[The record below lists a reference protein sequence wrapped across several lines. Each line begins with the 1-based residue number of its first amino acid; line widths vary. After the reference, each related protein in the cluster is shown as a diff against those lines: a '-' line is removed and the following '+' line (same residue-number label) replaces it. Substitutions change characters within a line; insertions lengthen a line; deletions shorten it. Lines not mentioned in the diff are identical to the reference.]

1 MKTALIQSNLI
12 WENIE
17 ANLKS
22 FDEKIRQ
29 VDSDTDLIILPEM
42 FSTGFTMNPQKIAEP
57 ENGKAVSWMV
67 KTAIQTNKALTGSLV
82 IQENNKYYNRL
93 FFVFPDGTYKTYNKR
108 HLFSLAGEPQHYTA
122 GQEKLVVT
130 YKGRNVCLLICYDL
144 RFPVF
149 SRNIE
154 DYDLLIYVANWP
166 KKRIQAWDILL
177 KARAIENMTYT
188 IGVNRVGTDENQ
200 NEYTGHSQ
208 IIDSLGN
215 YLIEPQQKEGV
226 YTATLDIARQNELRN
241 KLGFLK
247 DRDDFILTT

>member
-82 IQENNKYYNRL
+82 IQENNKYY
-93 FFVFPDGTYKTYNKR
+93 
-108 HLFSLAGEPQHYTA
+108 
-122 GQEKLVVT
+122 
-130 YKGRNVCLLICYDL
+130 
-144 RFPVF
+144 
-149 SRNIE
+149 
-154 DYDLLIYVANWP
+154 
-166 KKRIQAWDILL
+166 
-177 KARAIENMTYT
+177 
-188 IGVNRVGTDENQ
+188 
-200 NEYTGHSQ
+200 
-208 IIDSLGN
+208 
-215 YLIEPQQKEGV
+215 
-226 YTATLDIARQNELRN
+226 
-241 KLGFLK
+241 K
-247 DRDDFILTT
+247 DRKSTRLNSSH